1 MSEDA
6 RHLRRAIELA
16 WEARRRGDGAFGA
29 VLVSAGGGAL
39 GEASNRVVTESDVT
53 AHAETRLVQE
63 ASRRHGVDALAGS
76 TLYASCEP
84 CPMCAAAIFWAGVGR
99 VAFGLSTARLREL
112 VADAGPRF
120 ALGCREVLERG
131 SRPVEVV
138 GPLLEDEAAEP
149 FIAR

>member
-1 MSEDA
+1 MTEDA

-16 WEARRRGDGAFGA
+16 WEGRRRGDGAFGA
-29 VLVSAGGGAL
+29 VLVSGGGSVLA
-39 GEASNRVVTESDVT
+39 EASNRVVTESDVT

-63 ASRRHGVDALAGS
+63 ASRRHGPDALVGS

-84 CPMCAAAIFWAGVGR
+84 CPMCSGAIFWAGVER
-99 VAFGLSTARLREL
+99 VVYGLSAARLGEL

-120 ALGCREVLERG
+120 ALGCRELLERG
-131 SRPVEVV
+131 TRPVEVV
-138 GPLLEDEAAEP
+138 GPMLEDEAAEP